1 MRTNARL
8 SAAFAFASALLA
20 ARAAQADP
28 PTFRSV
34 PSLREGMRVEAC
46 ASPDRCETWVQF
58 APRPYRTFVEA
69 RMAPSGRFF
78 YVWSRPDGRPREV
91 DVFATP
97 RREGQLAQRRGH
109 WSPGAGG
116 DLVWVTRDRL
126 WHRWGCGAACN
137 IAQLYDVYGT
147 TLASFVGQD
156 AEVSPDG
163 RFAVIADA
171 GEGTLLD
178 LNQATTRSF
187 RGPDGLRYAWDVD
200 WTDHEVTVW
209 FDDDDTDS
217 RGAESRRAVHLAIAP
232 SPAALAAEPPAAPA
246 QPITVPASHAS
257 RVAVAAPVAHA
268 PVVAQRRA
276 IAPVAAPRRAPV
288 AAPATTRVAPRVS
301 AVTHAAV
308 QPRLA
313 ATRSL
318 APHQGR

>member
-1 MRTNARL
+1 MRTTARFT
-8 SAAFAFASALLA
+8 AALAFASALSA
-20 ARAAQADP
+20 ARTSHADP
-28 PTFRSV
+28 PEFRAV
-34 PSLREGMRVEAC
+34 PSLRDGMRVEAC
-46 ASPDRCETWVQF
+46 ATPERCETWVQF
-58 APRPYRTFVEA
+58 PARPYRTFIEA

-78 YVWSRPDGRPREV
+78 YVWSKPDGRPREV

-97 RREGQLAQRRGH
+97 RREAQLAQRRGH

-156 AEVSPDG
+156 AELSPDG
-163 RFAVIADA
+163 RFAVIAGA

-178 LNQATTRSF
+178 LSQATTRSF
-187 RGPDGLRYAWDVD
+187 HGPDGLRYAWDVD
-200 WTDHEVTVW
+200 WTERDVAVW

-217 RGAESRRAVHLAIAP
+217 RGAESRRAVRLSIGPGAPATAP
-232 SPAALAAEPPAAPA
+232 SDADPAAPTRPVTVSPTRAPRVAVAPPPAPARAPVATRTPPVAAPPTRRAPAAPA
-246 QPITVPASHAS
+246 RPAA
-257 RVAVAAPVAHA
+257 
-268 PVVAQRRA
+268 
-276 IAPVAAPRRAPV
+276 
-288 AAPATTRVAPRVS
+288 RVS

-313 ATRSL
+313 ISHR
-318 APHQGR
+318 